1 LVNNMRFREI
11 VENASAGATGS
22 GSIAPVQSALGGVQ
36 SRAGG
41 SLLSGKYSTDPT
53 PNTPPEIKRFK
64 KNARGQFKNS
74 ISN

>member
-1 LVNNMRFREI
+1 MKMREI
-11 VENASAGATGS
+11 MENASGGSTSS
-22 GSIAPVQSALGGVQ
+22 GSVAPVSMALGTQ

-41 SLLSGKYSTDPT
+41 GLLSGKYTTDPT
-53 PNTPPEIKRFK
+53 PNTPREYKRN

>member
-1 LVNNMRFREI
+1 MKINEI
-11 VENASAGATGS
+11 TESASVGASCAGG
-22 GSIAPVQSALGGVQ
+22 IAPVETALGGVQ
-36 SRAGG
+36 TRAGG